1 MAEVKKLRSA
11 WREELNELKVG
22 FTSGGCNDARC
33 FAGTRQKLI
42 WLLSRDGASK
52 GSMLYSL
59 GIKYMAD
66 VHKCHMPKR
75 VGNSYNIAYMN
86 DLKTG
91 TPVYFDVLKSGGW
104 DMCMAAWK
112 DEVVAWQKES
122 PEVIWL
128 VIEHTAANQ

>member
-1 MAEVKKLRSA
+1 MVKVRKLRIA
-11 WREELNELKVG
+11 WNKELNELKVG

-42 WLLSRDGASK
+42 WLLSRDGARK

-66 VHKCHMPKR
+66 VHKCLMPKR
-75 VGNSYNIAYMN
+75 VGSSHNIAYMN

-91 TPVYFDVLKSGGW
+91 IPVYFNVSKLG
-104 DMCMAAWK
+104 
-112 DEVVAWQKES
+112 
-122 PEVIWL
+122 
-128 VIEHTAANQ
+128 